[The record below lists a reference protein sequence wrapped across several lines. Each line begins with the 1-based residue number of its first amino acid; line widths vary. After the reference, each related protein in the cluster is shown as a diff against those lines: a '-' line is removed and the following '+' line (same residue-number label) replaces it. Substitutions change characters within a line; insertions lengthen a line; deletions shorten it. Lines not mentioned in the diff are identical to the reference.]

1 VQRRWATAM
10 SPCHVPEP
18 LAVLVLNGGMER
30 VVPAVMS
37 SLLLVA
43 LVIACGRRGAV
54 DREAR
59 RLAAVE
65 RKLDLIMTHLGVR
78 EPASDVPGDILQELL
93 AGRKVHAI
101 KAYREATGVGLK
113 EAKDAVELLA
123 RQRGLE

>member
-1 VQRRWATAM
+1 M
-10 SPCHVPEP
+10 LP
-18 LAVLVLNGGMER
+18 
-30 VVPAVMS
+30 
-37 SLLLVA
+37 LLLVA
-43 LVIACGRRGAV
+43 LVIAGGRRGAV

-65 RKLDLIMTHLGVR
+65 RKLDLIMTHLGIR
-78 EPASDVPGDILQELL
+78 EPEPDAPGEVLQELL
-93 AGRKVHAI
+93 AGRKIHAI